1 MRTSASYSRTAASF
15 WVDGWRMDEEWME
28 NGWMDDKQETVRG
41 HVIAEGTR
49 AGGRDEDYT
58 EGRVETVHD
67 HDHGRVG

>member
-1 MRTSASYSRTAASF
+1 
-15 WVDGWRMDEEWME
+15 ME

-67 HDHGRVG
+67 HDHGNGVEGRGREVIGA

>member
-1 MRTSASYSRTAASF
+1 
-15 WVDGWRMDEEWME
+15 MDEEWME

-67 HDHGRVG
+67 HDHDHGRVG